1 LNFRENWMADTAT
14 TVTNIVTEIVII
26 GSGPAGL
33 TAGLYAGR
41 AGRKALILEG
51 RAASRLS
58 IGYKLENYP
67 GFISIDSQELLEK
80 MRAHAEHF
88 GVQFMTGDAIN
99 FSLSADPKY
108 LTTRDAMVE
117 AKAVIIATGRG
128 ISKAK
133 MLPGEEKFLGAGV
146 SYCATCDGPL
156 FRGHTVLAFGNSDE
170 AAEDVLALKGMDSD
184 VRWIP
189 GEEDINVSENLLKK
203 INASGIP
210 ILKKTRIISI
220 EGDTRVKKVA
230 VETHGVKEDLEVP
243 AIFIFR
249 EIPSTSLFAKAGVEL
264 DHRQCIK
271 VDRQQKTNLDG
282 VFAAGD
288 VTCGGLQI
296 ASAVGEGC
304 VAAIQAI
311 NYIRKSE

>member
-1 LNFRENWMADTAT
+1 MGSTAI
-14 TVTNIVTEIVII
+14 TVTNITTEILII

-33 TAGLYAGR
+33 TAGLYAAR
-41 AGRKALILEG
+41 AGRKALVLEG

-58 IGYKLENYP
+58 VGYKLENYP
-67 GFISIDSQELLEK
+67 GFISIDSQELLQK
-80 MRAHAEHF
+80 MREHAEHF
-88 GVQFMTGDAIN
+88 GAQIMAGDAIN
-99 FSLSADPKY
+99 FSLSTDPKY
-108 LTTRDAMVE
+108 LTTRDAMIE
-117 AKAVIIATGRG
+117 ARAVIIATGRG

-133 MLPGEEKFLGAGV
+133 MIPGEEKFLGSGV

-156 FRGHTVLAFGNSDE
+156 FRGKTVVALGNSDE
-170 AAEDVLALKGMDSD
+170 AAEDILSLKGMDSD

-189 GEEDINVSENLLKK
+189 GAEDIEVPENLLKGISAK
-203 INASGIP
+203 GIP
-210 ILKKTRIISI
+210 ILKKAKIKSI
-220 EGDTRVKKVA
+220 EGDSRVKKIVI
-230 VETHGVKEDLEVP
+230 ETDGEKEDLEVS

-249 EIPSTSLFAKAGVEL
+249 EIPSTSLFAKAGVET
-264 DHRQCIK
+264 DHRQCLK
-271 VDRQQKTNLDG
+271 VDRQQKTNLEG

-311 NYIRKSE
+311 SHVRKAG

>member
-1 LNFRENWMADTAT
+1 MEITASP
-14 TVTNIVTEIVII
+14 VKNITTEIVII

-33 TAGLYAGR
+33 TAGLYAAR
-41 AGRKALILEG
+41 AGRKVLILEG
-51 RAASRLS
+51 RTASRLS

-67 GFISIDSQELLEK
+67 GFISIDSQELLKK
-80 MRAHAEHF
+80 MREHAEHF
-88 GVQFMTGDAIN
+88 GTEVMTGDAIN
-99 FSLSADPKY
+99 FSLSTDPKY
-108 LTTRDAMVE
+108 VTTKDAFIE
-117 AKAVIIATGRG
+117 AKAIIIATGRG
-128 ISKAK
+128 LSKAK
-133 MLPGEEKFLGAGV
+133 MIPGEEKFLGTGV

-156 FRGHTVLAFGNSDE
+156 FRGQPVVALGNSDE
-170 AAEDVLALKGMDSD
+170 AAEDTLALKGMDCD

-189 GEEDINVSENLLKK
+189 GEEDIKVSENLIDE
-203 INASGIP
+203 INSKGIP
-210 ILKKTRIISI
+210 LLKKTRIKSV
-220 EGDTRVKKVA
+220 EGDHRVKKIVI
-230 VETHGVKEDLEVP
+230 ETEGAEEELEVP

-249 EIPSTSLFAKAGVEL
+249 EIPSTSLFSKAGVEL

-271 VDRQQKTNLDG
+271 VNRQQQTNLEG

-311 NYIRKSE
+311 GHIRKKE

>member
-1 LNFRENWMADTAT
+1 MVDTAST
-14 TVTNIVTEIVII
+14 ITSITTEIVII
-26 GSGPAGL
+26 GRGPAGL
-33 TAGLYAGR
+33 TAGLYAAR

-67 GFISIDSQELLEK
+67 GFISIDSQELLQKIQE
-80 MRAHAEHF
+80 HAEHF
-88 GVQFMTGDAIN
+88 GAQIMTGDAIN
-99 FSLSADPKY
+99 FSLTTDPKY
-108 LTTRDAMVE
+108 VTTKDAMIE

-128 ISKAK
+128 LSKAK
-133 MLPGEEKFLGAGV
+133 MIPGEEKFLGTGV

-156 FRGHTVLAFGNSDE
+156 FRGQTIAALGNSDE
-170 AAEDVLALKGMDSD
+170 AAEDILALRGMDCD
-184 VRWIP
+184 VRWVP
-189 GEEDINVSENLLKK
+189 GEPEIKVSENLLKEMNTKGINILEKAK
-203 INASGIP
+203 I
-210 ILKKTRIISI
+210 KSI
-220 EGDTRVKKVA
+220 EGDQRVQKIV
-230 VETHGVKEDLEVP
+230 VETEGNEEELEVP

-264 DHRQCIK
+264 DHRQCIQ
-271 VDRQQKTNLDG
+271 VDRQQKTNLEG

-311 NYIRKSE
+311 NHVRKKG

>member
-1 LNFRENWMADTAT
+1 MQGMTPMIK
-14 TVTNIVTEIVII
+14 NIATEIVII

-33 TAGLYAGR
+33 TAGLYASR
-41 AGRKALILEG
+41 AGRKTLILEG

-58 IGYKLENYP
+58 IGYELENYP
-67 GFISIDSQELLEK
+67 GFVSIDSQELLEK
-80 MRAHAEHF
+80 MRTHAEHF
-88 GVQFMTGDAIN
+88 GAEIMSGDAIN
-99 FSLSADPKY
+99 FSLTTDPKY
-108 LTTRDAMVE
+108 VTTRDTLIE

-133 MLPGEEKFLGAGV
+133 MIPGEEKFLGMGV

-156 FRGHTVLAFGNSDE
+156 FRGQTVVALGNSDE
-170 AAEDVLALKGMDSD
+170 AAEDILTLKGMECD

-189 GEEDINVSENLLKK
+189 GEDEIKVTETHLKK
-203 INASGIP
+203 IKEKGIP
-210 ILKKTRIISI
+210 ILQKTRIKKI
-220 EGDTRVKKVA
+220 EGEHRVQKVA
-230 VETHGVKEDLEVP
+230 VETEGKEEKLEVP

-249 EIPSTSLFAKAGVEL
+249 EIPSISLFAKAGVEL
-264 DHRQCIK
+264 DHRQCMK
-271 VDRQQKTNLDG
+271 VDRQQQTNLEG

-304 VAAIQAI
+304 VAAIQATG
-311 NYIRKSE
+311 YVRKKQ

>member
-1 LNFRENWMADTAT
+1 MVNTAPT
-14 TVTNIVTEIVII
+14 ITNITTEIVII
-26 GSGPAGL
+26 GRGPAGL
-33 TAGLYAGR
+33 TAGLYAAR

-58 IGYKLENYP
+58 IGYKLENFP
-67 GFISIDSQELLEK
+67 GFISIDSQELLQK
-80 MRAHAEHF
+80 MQEHAEHF
-88 GVQFMTGDAIN
+88 GAQIMAGDAIN
-99 FSLSADPKY
+99 FSLSTDPKY
-108 LTTRDAMVE
+108 VTTKNALIE

-128 ISKAK
+128 LSKAK
-133 MLPGEEKFLGAGV
+133 MIPGEEKFLGTGV

-156 FRGHTVLAFGNSDE
+156 FRGQTIAALGNSDE
-170 AAEDVLALKGMDSD
+170 AAEDILALKGMDAD

-189 GEEDINVSENLLKK
+189 GEDDIKVSEHLLGEIQTK
-203 INASGIP
+203 GIH
-210 ILKKTRIISI
+210 ILKKTKIKSI
-220 EGDTRVKKVA
+220 DGDTRVKKILIEA
-230 VETHGVKEDLEVP
+230 QGKEEELEVP

-311 NYIRKSE
+311 NHVRKKW

>member
-1 LNFRENWMADTAT
+1 MGDTT
-14 TVTNIVTEIVII
+14 PTIKNIQTEILII

-33 TAGLYAGR
+33 TAGLYAAR
-41 AGRKALILEG
+41 AGRDTVILEG

-67 GFISIDSQELLEK
+67 GFLSIDSQELLQK
-80 MRAHAEHF
+80 MREHAQHF
-88 GVQFMTGDAIN
+88 GAEILSGDAIN
-99 FSLSADPKY
+99 FSLSTDPKY
-108 LTTRDAMVE
+108 VTTKDAFIE
-117 AKAVIIATGRG
+117 AKTVVIATGRG

-133 MLPGEEKFLGAGV
+133 MIPGEEKFLGTGV

-156 FRGHTVLAFGNSDE
+156 FRGQTVVALGNSDE
-170 AAEDVLALKGMDSD
+170 AAEDVLALKGMDCD

-189 GEEDINVSENLLKK
+189 GDPEIKVSESLLREIQSK
-203 INASGIP
+203 GIP
-210 ILKKTRIISI
+210 FLKKTKIKSI
-220 EGDTRVKKVA
+220 EGDNRVKKVV
-230 VETHGVKEDLEVP
+230 VETEGEEEGLEVP

-249 EIPSTSLFAKAGVEL
+249 EIPSVSLFAKAGVEL
-264 DHRQCIK
+264 DHRQCMK
-271 VDRQQKTNLDG
+271 VDRHQRTNLDG
-282 VFAAGD
+282 VYAAGD

-311 NYIRKSE
+311 GYVRKKQ